1 MSANFINVDSLEGL
15 ERLVAQSHERPV
27 ILFKHSLTCG
37 ISNGVYRIVSQ
48 VRADVNVVVIQTH
61 RDLSNAIATMTGIR
75 HESPQ
80 AIVLRDG
87 KPVYHASHYDI
98 EAEHIEESL
107 ASTVEAAW

>member
-15 ERLVAQSHERPV
+15 ERLVADSHSRPV

-37 ISNGVYRIVSQ
+37 ISSGVYREVSQ
-48 VRADVNVVVIQTH
+48 VAADVNIVVIQTH
-61 RDLSNAIATMTGIR
+61 RDVSNAVATLTGIR

-98 EAEHIEESL
+98 EAANIEATL
-107 ASTVEAAW
+107 NQQTW